1 MTSESYRLQ
10 ITAIGPLIE
19 FCPTYIDSR
28 YKRPKV
34 LA

>member
-1 MTSESYRLQ
+1 MTSEYYRLQ
-10 ITAIGPLIE
+10 IAAISPFIG
-19 FCPTYIDSR
+19 FCPAYIDSR